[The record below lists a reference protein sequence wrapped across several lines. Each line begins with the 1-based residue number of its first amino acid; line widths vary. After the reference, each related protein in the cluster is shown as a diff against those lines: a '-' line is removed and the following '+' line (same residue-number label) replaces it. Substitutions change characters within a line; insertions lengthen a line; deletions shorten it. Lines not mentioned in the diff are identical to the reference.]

1 MKTLFEK
8 LKSRKFWTS
17 LAVSGVGV
25 YLISQGHVEA
35 GTALLGVTQTSY
47 NIGQGMA
54 DAKKAAIDAVVKS
67 AINQVSGQN

>member
-1 MKTLFEK
+1 MKTLLEK

-35 GTALLGVTQTSY
+35 GTALLGASQGTY
-47 NIGQGMA
+47 NIGQGLA
-54 DAKKAAIDAVVKS
+54 DAKKAALEAVVKS
-67 AINQVSGQN
+67 ATN